1 MKDLTSSHL
10 NYVIKTFKLCFLF
23 IILAF
28 ALPLSAQQEKIEE
41 NKQDNSE
48 VIYRAP
54 VIDVIGS
61 DENALNDVPG
71 SGEVIT
77 QEKLDVRQP
86 INLQDIV
93 REVPGVHIR
102 NEDGIGLIPNIGI
115 RGLNPDRSEKLLIL
129 EDGMPAGL
137 APYNVNAS
145 YYIPPIERMDR
156 VEVLKGSGSILYGPQ
171 TVGGVLNLITP
182 DVPKDYRSRLRFM
195 GGTDTYLMGHGT
207 FGKTWGPFGL
217 DVSILHKQGDGFRN
231 HSDFNLSNF
240 TAKMKFDISDKTK
253 IILKNN
259 YHDQNSSQ
267 TYLGLT
273 QGLYDQDADIN
284 PAQFDRLDVSRYDMQ
299 FTLQHFFNDNIE
311 LLTNIY
317 YWNAKRKWN
326 RQDFA
331 RNTGFAPAPENTSA
345 IFGDASIDGGAIYMR
360 DSFGARDRWFQGVGI
375 EPRLLIDYDAFGKTH
390 HLHTGVRFHYES
402 MIDQRNNRETLISDP
417 VMAKEEINRA
427 YAFAF
432 FFQNTLQV
440 TENLSVI
447 PGFRYENYTQKR
459 EIKRQD
465 GVDVD
470 LSDSTNHNVLIP
482 GLGITYQLPRSTT
495 LFTGIHRGFAPPR
508 TAQAISS
515 DGEDLQLDAEYSW
528 NYELGVRTR
537 PYEFWN
543 AEATFFFMHFDNQ
556 VVPANESGGASTA
569 DTNAG
574 ETRHL
579 GGEFASALDMLGAAG
594 FEKSH
599 QLFLDTRY
607 TFVDAKNTTS
617 GGLYEGNELPYAPKH
632 RLLLGLRYVANE
644 GTVKGLSLGV
654 EGTYTSSQFADQANT
669 MEASADGTN
678 GRIPSYWLFNA
689 YAQYQVP
696 KTRLKLHVTANN
708 LFDNKYIV
716 SRAPRGIFAG
726 PGLQVLGGLSYDVF

>member
-1 MKDLTSSHL
+1 MKRLSFNKAARSTQIYISIFVTFTSLIS
-10 NYVIKTFKLCFLF
+10 F
-23 IILAF
+23 
-28 ALPLSAQQEKIEE
+28 PLIAEEKSDPESI
-41 NKQDNSE
+41 NDNSE
-48 VIYRAP
+48 TIYRAP
-54 VIDVIGS
+54 VIDVIGGEEDS
-61 DENALNDVPG
+61 LNQIPG
-71 SGEVIT
+71 SAEVIS
-77 QEKLDVRQP
+77 QDSLDLQQP

-93 REVPGVHIR
+93 RDVPGVHIR
-102 NEDGIGLIPNIGI
+102 NEDGVGLIPNIGI

-137 APYNVNAS
+137 APYNVNAA
-145 YYIPPIERMDR
+145 YYVPPIERMER

-182 DVPKDYRSRLRFM
+182 EVPKDYRSKIRFM
-195 GGTDTYLMGHGT
+195 GGTDTYLMGHGN

-217 DVSILHKQGDGFRN
+217 DVSILHKQGDGFRDY
-231 HSDFNLSNF
+231 SDFRLTNL
-240 TAKMKFDISDKTK
+240 TAKMKFDVSDKTK

-259 YHDQNSSQ
+259 FHDQHSSQ

-273 QGLYDQDADIN
+273 QNLFDQDSDFN
-284 PAQFDRLDVSRYDMQ
+284 PAQFDRYDVRRYDMQ
-299 FTLQHFFNDNIE
+299 FTLQHFFSDNIE

-317 YWNAKRKWN
+317 YWNARRKWN

-331 RNTGFAPAPENTSA
+331 RNTGFAPPSSNTSA
-345 IFGDASIDGGAIYMR
+345 VYGDTSIDGGAIYMR
-360 DSFGARDRWFQGVGI
+360 DSFGSRDRWFQGVGI

-390 HLHTGVRFHYES
+390 HLHTGLRFHYES
-402 MIDQRNNRETLISDP
+402 MVDKRNNRETLISAP
-417 VMAKEEINRA
+417 VTFSEEHNHA

-432 FFQNTLQV
+432 FFQNTFQV
-440 TENLSVI
+440 TEKLSVI

-459 EIKRQD
+459 DILRSSNE
-465 GVDVD
+465 DVN

-482 GLGITYQLPRSTT
+482 GLGITYQLPGNTT

-515 DGEDLQLDAEYSW
+515 EGEDLELDAEYSW

-537 PYEFWN
+537 PYDFWN
-543 AEATFFFMHFDNQ
+543 AEATFFFMHFENQ

-579 GGEFASALDMLGAAG
+579 GIEFASAFDMLGAAG

-607 TFVDAKNTTS
+607 TFVEAENDTA
-617 GGLYEGNELPYAPKH
+617 GGLYEGNELPYSPKH
-632 RLLLGLRYVANE
+632 RLLIGLRYIANE
-644 GTVKGLSLGV
+644 GTAKGLSLGM
-654 EGTYTSSQFADQANT
+654 EANYISRQFADQANT
-669 MEASADGTN
+669 VEASADGTN
-678 GRIPSYWLFNA
+678 GIVPAYWLFNA

-696 KTRLKLHVTANN
+696 KTRLRLHVTANN
-708 LFDNKYIV
+708 ILNNKYIV
-716 SRAPRGIFAG
+716 SRAPRGIFPG
-726 PGLQVLGGLSYDVF
+726 PGLQVLGGFSFDVF